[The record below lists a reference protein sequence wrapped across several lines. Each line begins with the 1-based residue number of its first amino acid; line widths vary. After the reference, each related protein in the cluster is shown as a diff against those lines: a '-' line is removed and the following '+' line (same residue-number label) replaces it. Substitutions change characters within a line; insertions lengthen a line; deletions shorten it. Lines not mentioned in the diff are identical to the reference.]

1 MKLEKKIVIEEG
13 DISELHAEVTELLD
27 FVSETA
33 TQDDP
38 ETFLH
43 NEFPALTRL
52 RRILDGLIA
61 AEQSTRVLAKLDGAV
76 KHSETTKKAKLKVV
90 RDRSAP

>member
-33 TQDDP
+33 TKGDA
-38 ETFLH
+38 EKFLQE
-43 NEFPALTRL
+43 EFPALSRL
-52 RRILDGLIA
+52 RRILGGLII
-61 AEQSTRVLAKLDGAV
+61 AEQSTRVLDRLDTTAKQ
-76 KHSETTKKAKLKVV
+76 SETSKRRKLQVV
-90 RDRSAP
+90 RSPEQE